1 MQSHAY
7 TETEQAR
14 TLSLGFKRLR
24 KRDVMS
30 KIRRALTFVAA
41 LVLYALVMPISAFAA
56 TPTVITV
63 GNSSEFDSAVAT
75 VNAAPSGEYVIELTD
90 DIQTGGAS
98 FTSSQ
103 PVSIVGN
110 GHTITLKPRGS
121 FHIEKGAKLDLG
133 SKNGGDSLTI
143 SGGHA
148 KMIEDP
154 GLLYVEGACNMYSGV
169 KLADREGN
177 NYFGGGVT
185 VQGGTFHMH
194 GGTIE
199 NCGIKDGSICYGGGV
214 AVISGGSFIMDGGEI
229 KNCYATSSFKAS
241 DSEYMDPRSIV
252 SAGGGVYVSGGSS
265 FVMNDGTISNN
276 KANEMGGGVAVVAS
290 IDEIINGGW
299 GNLQS
304 SAQIL
309 GGTIS
314 GNEANDGAGVLASA
328 YFYAA
333 AYGLCAPTP
342 SVGAA
347 EKPGLFLKNATI
359 TNNTANQGEGYGG
372 GVLAVMM
379 KSPAAAEIRDC
390 TITKNTAA
398 VGGGV
403 ASYGNFTSLTIDGC
417 TITGN
422 KVANY
427 GGGFAAESN
436 SGEGAGTT
444 ITNTKLCNNAADKAA
459 SDVYL
464 NDSVAKLSS
473 ASDMNERYLGKPDD
487 ATNQKIDGWY
497 LDEETPRYADQS
509 KSERNECT
517 NYGSIEP
524 GNKVCL
530 IAANNPTLAKVT
542 FTNEDGS
549 VIYSENHYAVGTKA
563 DQIAIPTPTK
573 PSDDTYNYYFDSW
586 HTKIGDVAG
595 DVVYKAQFKRIFK
608 RFGAKYTFS
617 STSSDRQLPSE
628 VLALLPNDAKDY
640 VHNDVV
646 SAFVPSQTTVD
657 VADGTWIFVGY
668 DRDSAIADMATAD
681 SEGNVTFAGS
691 WKFVEKGSTP
701 SEPGNGN
708 QAGPNGDDNHQTG
721 PNGKPDTAQKADSS
735 LPRTGDDTGV
745 SLGYALLLAA
755 MVALGSAAY
764 VRRGRNC

>member
-1 MQSHAY
+1 
-7 TETEQAR
+7 
-14 TLSLGFKRLR
+14 
-24 KRDVMS
+24 MS
-30 KIRRALTFVAA
+30 KIRRELALVAA
-41 LVLYALVMPISAFAA
+41 LALYVLVMPVSALAA
-56 TPTVITV
+56 TPTTIEV

-75 VNAAPSGEYVIELTD
+75 VNAATSGEYIIGLTD

-98 FTSSQ
+98 FSSSQ

-110 GHTITLKPRGS
+110 GHTITLEQYGCLS
-121 FHIEKGAKLDLG
+121 INKGTELDLG

-143 SGGHA
+143 SGGNVNSN
-148 KMIEDP
+148 DVP

-169 KLADREGN
+169 TLADREGN

-185 VQGGTFHMH
+185 VQGGTFHMY
-194 GGTIE
+194 GGTIK
-199 NCGIKDGSICYGGGV
+199 NCGIDGGSICYGGGV
-214 AVISGGSFIMDGGEI
+214 AVIYGGSFVMDGGEI

-241 DSEYMDPRSIV
+241 DYGMDSRIIT

-265 FVMNDGTISNN
+265 FVMTGGTISNN

-328 YFYAA
+328 YFYAQA
-333 AYGLCAPTP
+333 RGLCAPTP
-342 SVGAA
+342 SVGAV
-347 EKPGLFLKNATI
+347 EKPGLFLENATI
-359 TNNTANQGEGYGG
+359 TNNTANQDEGYGA

-379 KSPAAAEIRDC
+379 KSPAAAEIRGC
-390 TITKNTAA
+390 TITNNSAA
-398 VGGGV
+398 IGGGV
-403 ASYGNFTSLTIDGC
+403 ASYGNYTNLAIDGC

-422 KVANY
+422 KAAHY
-427 GGGFAAESN
+427 GGGFAADSN

-444 ITNTKLCNNAADKAA
+444 ITNTKLCNNTADKAA

-464 NDSVAKLSS
+464 NGSAAKLFS
-473 ASDMNERYLGKPDD
+473 ASDMNEQYLGKPDD

-497 LDEETPRYADQS
+497 LDNETSRYTAQS
-509 KSERNECT
+509 KGERSKYT
-517 NYGSIEP
+517 NYGSIESA
-524 GNKVCL
+524 GKVCL

-549 VIYSENHYAVGTKA
+549 LIYSEKYYAVGTKA
-563 DQIAIPTPTK
+563 DQITVPTPTK
-573 PSDDTYNYYFDSW
+573 PSDDTYDYYFDSW
-586 HTKIGDVAG
+586 HTTIGDVTG
-595 DVVYKAQFKRIFK
+595 DVVYKAQFKRVFK

-617 STSSDRQLPSE
+617 STSSGKQLPSE
-628 VLALLPNDAKDY
+628 VLALLPNDTNDY
-640 VHNDVV
+640 VRNDVV
-646 SAFVPSQTTVD
+646 RASVPSRTTVD

-691 WKFVEKGSTP
+691 WKFVEKGGTP
-701 SEPGNGN
+701 PEAGNGN
-708 QAGPNGDDNHQTG
+708 QGGANGDDNHQTG

-735 LPRTGDDTGV
+735 LPETGDDTGV
-745 SLGYALLLAA
+745 GLGYALLLAA
-755 MVALGSAAY
+755 MVALGSAVY

>member
-1 MQSHAY
+1 M
-7 TETEQAR
+7 
-14 TLSLGFKRLR
+14 
-24 KRDVMS
+24 
-30 KIRRALTFVAA
+30 LTFVAA
-41 LVLYALVMPISAFAA
+41 LVLYALVMPASALAA
-56 TPTVITV
+56 TPTTIKA
-63 GNSSEFDSAVAT
+63 GNSSEFDNAVAT
-75 VNAAPSGEYVIELTD
+75 VNRASSGEYVIELTG

-98 FTSSQ
+98 FSSSQ
-103 PVSIVGN
+103 PVTIVGN
-110 GHTITLKPRGS
+110 GHTITLGGYGLISVQP
-121 FHIEKGAKLDLG
+121 GAHLNLG
-133 SKNGGDSLTI
+133 AADGNDALKI
-143 SGGHA
+143 SGGN
-148 KMIEDP
+148 EQGNDEP
-154 GLLYVEGACNMYSGV
+154 GLLYIQGTSNMYPGV
-169 KLADREGN
+169 TIADRKGN

-185 VQGGTFHMH
+185 VQGGTFHMY
-194 GGTIE
+194 GGTID
-199 NCGIKDGSICYGGGV
+199 NCGITGGSMCYGGGV
-214 AVISGGSFIMDGGEI
+214 AVVYGGSFIMDGGEI
-229 KNCYATSSFKAS
+229 KNCFATSSFKAS
-241 DSEYMDPRSIV
+241 DYGMDSRVIT

-265 FVMNDGTISNN
+265 FVMTGGTISNN

-290 IDEIINGGW
+290 IEEIINGGW

-328 YFYAA
+328 YFYAQA
-333 AYGLCAPTP
+333 FGLCADTP

-347 EKPGLFLKNATI
+347 EKPGLFLENATI
-359 TNNTANQGEGYGG
+359 TNNAANQDEGYGA

-390 TITKNTAA
+390 TITKNRAA

-403 ASYGNFTSLTIDGC
+403 ASYGNFTNLTIDGC
-417 TITGN
+417 AITGN
-422 KVANY
+422 KAANY

-444 ITNTKLCNNAADKAA
+444 ITNTKLCNNIADKAA

-464 NDSVAKLSS
+464 NGSAAKLSP
-473 ASDMNERYLGKPDD
+473 ASDMNEQYLGKPGD

-497 LDEETPRYADQS
+497 LDDETSRYTAQS
-509 KSERNECT
+509 KGERNEYT
-517 NYGSIEP
+517 GYGSIESA
-524 GNKVCL
+524 GKVCL

-549 VIYSENHYAVGTKA
+549 LIYGENYYAVGTKA
-563 DQIAIPTPTK
+563 DQIAVPTPTK

-586 HTKIGDVAG
+586 HTTIGDVTG
-595 DVVYKAQFKRIFK
+595 DAVYKAQFKKVFK
-608 RFGAKYTFS
+608 RFGAKHTFS
-617 STSSDRQLPSE
+617 SASSGKQLPSE
-628 VLALLPNDAKDY
+628 VLALLPKDTNNYVYKDA
-640 VHNDVV
+640 V
-646 SAFVPSQTTVD
+646 SAVTPTQTTVD
-657 VADGTWIFVGY
+657 VADGTWVFVGY

-691 WKFVEKGSTP
+691 WKFVEKSGTP

-708 QAGPNGDDNHQTG
+708 QGGANGDDNHQTG

-735 LPRTGDDTGV
+735 LPRTGDDVGV
-745 SLGYALLLAA
+745 GLGYALLLVA

-764 VRRGRNC
+764 VRRGRNR

>member
-1 MQSHAY
+1 
-7 TETEQAR
+7 
-14 TLSLGFKRLR
+14 
-24 KRDVMS
+24 MS

-41 LVLYALVMPISAFAA
+41 LTLYALVVPTPAFAA
-56 TPTVITV
+56 TPTTIEV
-63 GNSSEFDSAVAT
+63 GNCGEFNNAVAT
-75 VNAAPSGEYVIELTD
+75 VNAATSGEYVIELTD

-98 FTSSQ
+98 FSSSQ

-110 GHTITLKPRGS
+110 GHTITLGQYGS
-121 FHIEKGAKLDLG
+121 LSINKGAELDLG

-143 SGGHA
+143 SGGNVNSN
-148 KMIEDP
+148 DVP

-169 KLADREGN
+169 TLADREGD

-185 VQGGTFHMH
+185 VQGGTFHMY

-199 NCGIKDGSICYGGGV
+199 NCGISGGSICYGGGV
-214 AVISGGSFIMDGGEI
+214 AVIYGGSFIMDGGEI
-229 KNCYATSSFKAS
+229 KDCYATSSFKAS
-241 DSEYMDPRSIV
+241 DYGMDSRVITSV
-252 SAGGGVYVSGGSS
+252 GGGVYVSGGSS
-265 FVMNDGTISNN
+265 FVMTGGTISNN
-276 KANEMGGGVAVVAS
+276 KANEMGGGVAVIAS
-290 IDEIINGGW
+290 IEEIINGGW

-328 YFYAA
+328 YFYAQ

-359 TNNTANQGEGYGG
+359 TNNTANQDEGYGA
-372 GVLAVMM
+372 GVLTVMM

-390 TITKNTAA
+390 TITKNSAA

-403 ASYGNFTSLTIDGC
+403 ASYGNFTNLTIDGC
-417 TITGN
+417 AITGN
-422 KVANY
+422 KAARY
-427 GGGFAAESN
+427 GGGFAADSN

-444 ITNTKLCNNAADKAA
+444 ITNTKLCNNIADKAA
-459 SDVYL
+459 SDIYL
-464 NDSVAKLSS
+464 NGSAAKLSP
-473 ASDMNERYLGKPDD
+473 ASDMNEQYLGKPGD

-497 LDEETPRYADQS
+497 LDEETSRYAAQS
-509 KSERNECT
+509 KGERSEYT
-517 NYGSIEP
+517 SYGNIEA

-530 IAANNPTLAKVT
+530 IAASNPTLAKVT

-549 VIYSENHYAVGTKA
+549 LIYSEKHYVVGTKA
-563 DQIAIPTPTK
+563 DQIAVPTPTK

-586 HTKIGDVAG
+586 HTTIGDVTG
-595 DVVYKAQFKRIFK
+595 DAVYKAQFKKVFK
-608 RFGAKYTFS
+608 RFGAKHTFS
-617 STSSDRQLPSE
+617 SASSGKQLPSE
-628 VLALLPNDAKDY
+628 VFALLPKDTSSYVYKDA
-640 VHNDVV
+640 V
-646 SAFVPSQTTVD
+646 SAVTPTQTTVE
-657 VADGTWIFVGY
+657 VADGTWVFVGY

-691 WKFVEKGSTP
+691 WKFVEKSGTP

-708 QAGPNGDDNHQTG
+708 QGGANGDDNHQTG
-721 PNGKPDTAQKADSS
+721 PNGKSDTAQKADSS
-735 LPRTGDDTGV
+735 LPRTGDDMGV
-745 SLGYALLLAA
+745 SLGYALFLTA

>member
-7 TETEQAR
+7 TESEQAH

-24 KRDVMS
+24 KRDVVS
-30 KIRRALTFVAA
+30 KIRRELALVAA

-56 TPTVITV
+56 TPTTIEV
-63 GNSSEFDSAVAT
+63 GNSGEFNNAVAT
-75 VNAAPSGEYVIELTD
+75 VNAATSGEYTIKLTD
-90 DIQTGGAS
+90 DFQTGGAS
-98 FTSSQ
+98 FSSSQ

-110 GHTITLKPRGS
+110 GHTITLGQCSSISVQSGVQLSLGAADGS
-121 FHIEKGAKLDLG
+121 DALK
-133 SKNGGDSLTI
+133 I
-143 SGGHA
+143 SGGN
-148 KMIEDP
+148 EQSNDVP
-154 GLLYVEGACNMYSGV
+154 GLLHIQGTCNMDPGV
-169 KLADREGN
+169 TIADRKGN

-185 VQGGTFHMH
+185 VQGGTFHMY

-199 NCGIKDGSICYGGGV
+199 NCGINGGSMCYGGGV
-214 AVISGGSFIMDGGEI
+214 GVAYGGSFTMDGGEI
-229 KNCYATSSFKAS
+229 KNCFATSPFKWA
-241 DSEYMDPRSIV
+241 DAGMNPRWIA
-252 SAGGGVYVSGGSS
+252 SAGGGVFVSGGSS
-265 FVMNDGTISNN
+265 FVMTGGTISNN
-276 KANEMGGGVAVVAS
+276 KTNEMGGGVAVLAS
-290 IDEIINGGW
+290 PNELEGGQW
-299 GNLQS
+299 GKLQS

-314 GNEANDGAGVLASA
+314 GNEANDGAGVLSSA
-328 YFYAA
+328 YFYNPYALCAA
-333 AYGLCAPTP
+333 APN
-342 SVGAA
+342 VGAA

-359 TNNTANQGEGYGG
+359 TNNTANQDEGYGA
-372 GVLAVMM
+372 GVLTVMM

-390 TITKNTAA
+390 TITKNSAA

-403 ASYGNFTSLTIDGC
+403 ASYGNFTNLTIDGC
-417 TITGN
+417 AITGN
-422 KVANY
+422 KAAHY

-444 ITNTKLCNNAADKAA
+444 ITNTKLCNNIADKAA
-459 SDVYL
+459 SDIYL
-464 NDSVAKLSS
+464 NGSAAKLSS
-473 ASDMNERYLGKPDD
+473 ASDMNEQYLGKPGD

-497 LDEETPRYADQS
+497 LDDESSRYAAQS
-509 KSERNECT
+509 KGERNEYAG
-517 NYGSIEP
+517 YGSIESA
-524 GNKVCL
+524 GKVCL

-549 VIYSENHYAVGTKA
+549 LIYRENYYAVGTKA
-563 DQIAIPTPTK
+563 DQIAVPTPTK

-586 HTKIGDVAG
+586 HTTIGDVTG
-595 DVVYKAQFKRIFK
+595 DVVYKAQFKRVFK
-608 RFGAKYTFS
+608 RFGVKYTFS

-628 VLALLPNDAKDY
+628 VLALLPNDANDY

-657 VADGTWIFVGY
+657 VADGTWFFVGY

-691 WKFVEKGSTP
+691 WKFVEKSGTP

-708 QAGPNGDDNHQTG
+708 QGGANGDENHQTG

>member
-1 MQSHAY
+1 
-7 TETEQAR
+7 
-14 TLSLGFKRLR
+14 
-24 KRDVMS
+24 MS

-41 LVLYALVMPISAFAA
+41 LTLYALVVPTPVFAA
-56 TPTVITV
+56 TPTTIEV
-63 GNSSEFDSAVAT
+63 GNSGEFNNAVAT
-75 VNAAPSGEYVIELTD
+75 VNAATSGEYIIKLTD
-90 DIQTGGAS
+90 DFQTGGAS
-98 FTSSQ
+98 FSSSQ

-110 GHTITLKPRGS
+110 GHTITLGQYGS
-121 FHIEKGAKLDLG
+121 LSINKGAELDLG

-143 SGGHA
+143 SGGNVNSN
-148 KMIEDP
+148 DVP

-169 KLADREGN
+169 TLADREGD

-185 VQGGTFHMH
+185 VQGGTFHMY

-199 NCGIKDGSICYGGGV
+199 NCGISGGSICYGGGV
-214 AVISGGSFIMDGGEI
+214 AVIYGGSFIMDGGEI
-229 KNCYATSSFKAS
+229 KDCYATSSFKAS
-241 DSEYMDPRSIV
+241 DYGLDSRVIT

-265 FVMNDGTISNN
+265 FVMTGGTISNN

-290 IDEIINGGW
+290 IEEIVNGGW

-328 YFYAA
+328 YFYAQ

-359 TNNTANQGEGYGG
+359 TNNTANQDEGYGA

-390 TITKNTAA
+390 TITKNSAA

-403 ASYGNFTSLTIDGC
+403 ASYGNFTNLTIDGC
-417 TITGN
+417 TIAGN
-422 KVANY
+422 KAAHY

-444 ITNTKLCNNAADKAA
+444 ITNTKLCNNIADKAA
-459 SDVYL
+459 SDIYL
-464 NDSVAKLSS
+464 NGSAAKLSS
-473 ASDMNERYLGKPDD
+473 ASDMNEQYLGKPGD

-497 LDEETPRYADQS
+497 LDEETSRYTAQS
-509 KSERNECT
+509 KGERSEYT
-517 NYGSIEP
+517 SYGNIEA

-530 IAANNPTLAKVT
+530 IAASNPTLAKVT

-549 VIYSENHYAVGTKA
+549 LIYSEEHYVVGTKA
-563 DQIAIPTPTK
+563 DQIAVPTPTK

-586 HTKIGDVAG
+586 HTKIGDVMG
-595 DVVYKAQFKRIFK
+595 DVVYKAQFKRVFK

-617 STSSDRQLPSE
+617 STSSDRRLPSE

-657 VADGTWIFVGY
+657 IADGTWIFVGY

-681 SEGNVTFAGS
+681 SEGNVTFAGF

-708 QAGPNGDDNHQTG
+708 QGGANGDENHQTG

>member
-1 MQSHAY
+1 
-7 TETEQAR
+7 
-14 TLSLGFKRLR
+14 
-24 KRDVMS
+24 MS
-30 KIRRALTFVAA
+30 KIRRELALVAA
-41 LVLYALVMPISAFAA
+41 LALYVLVMPVSALAA
-56 TPTVITV
+56 TPTTIEV

-75 VNAAPSGEYVIELTD
+75 VNAATSGEYIIGLTD

-98 FTSSQ
+98 FSSSQ

-110 GHTITLKPRGS
+110 GHTITLEQYGCLS
-121 FHIEKGAKLDLG
+121 INKGTELDLG

-143 SGGHA
+143 SGGNVNSN
-148 KMIEDP
+148 DVP

-169 KLADREGN
+169 TLADREGD

-185 VQGGTFHMH
+185 VQGGTFHMY

-199 NCGIKDGSICYGGGV
+199 NCGISGGSICYGGGV
-214 AVISGGSFIMDGGEI
+214 AVIYGGSFIMDGGEI

-241 DSEYMDPRSIV
+241 DYGMDSRIIT

-265 FVMNDGTISNN
+265 FVMTGGTISNN

-328 YFYAA
+328 YFYAQA
-333 AYGLCAPTP
+333 RGLCAPTP
-342 SVGAA
+342 SVGAV
-347 EKPGLFLKNATI
+347 EKPGLFLENATI
-359 TNNTANQGEGYGG
+359 TNNTANQDEGYGA

-379 KSPAAAEIRDC
+379 KSPAAAEIRGC
-390 TITKNTAA
+390 TITNNSAA
-398 VGGGV
+398 IGGGV
-403 ASYGNFTSLTIDGC
+403 ASYGNYTNLAIDGC

-422 KVANY
+422 KAAHY
-427 GGGFAAESN
+427 GGGFAADSN

-444 ITNTKLCNNAADKAA
+444 ITNTKLCNNTADKAA

-464 NDSVAKLSS
+464 NGSAAKLFS
-473 ASDMNERYLGKPDD
+473 ASDMNEQYLGKPDD

-497 LDEETPRYADQS
+497 LDNETSRYTAQS
-509 KSERNECT
+509 KGERSKYT
-517 NYGSIEP
+517 NYGSIESA
-524 GNKVCL
+524 GKVCL

-549 VIYSENHYAVGTKA
+549 LIYSEKYYAVGTKA
-563 DQIAIPTPTK
+563 DQIVVPTPTK
-573 PSDDTYNYYFDSW
+573 PSDDTYDYYFDSW
-586 HTKIGDVAG
+586 HTTIGDVTG
-595 DVVYKAQFKRIFK
+595 DVVYKAQFKRVFK

-617 STSSDRQLPSE
+617 STSSGKQLPSE
-628 VLALLPNDAKDY
+628 VLALLPNDTNDY
-640 VHNDVV
+640 VRNDVV
-646 SAFVPSQTTVD
+646 RASVPSRTTVD

-691 WKFVEKGSTP
+691 WKFVEKGGTP
-701 SEPGNGN
+701 PEAGNGN
-708 QAGPNGDDNHQTG
+708 QGGANGDDNHQTG

-735 LPRTGDDTGV
+735 LPETGDDTGV
-745 SLGYALLLAA
+745 GLGYALLLAA
-755 MVALGSAAY
+755 MVALGSAVY

>member
-1 MQSHAY
+1 
-7 TETEQAR
+7 
-14 TLSLGFKRLR
+14 
-24 KRDVMS
+24 MS
-30 KIRRALTFVAA
+30 KIRRELALVAA
-41 LVLYALVMPISAFAA
+41 LALYVLVMPVSALAA
-56 TPTVITV
+56 TPTTIEV

-75 VNAAPSGEYVIELTD
+75 VNAATSGEYIIGLTD

-98 FTSSQ
+98 FSSSQ

-110 GHTITLKPRGS
+110 GHTITLEQYGCLS
-121 FHIEKGAKLDLG
+121 INKGTELDLG

-143 SGGHA
+143 SGGNVNSN
-148 KMIEDP
+148 DVP

-169 KLADREGN
+169 TLADREGN

-185 VQGGTFHMH
+185 VQGGTFHMY
-194 GGTIE
+194 GGTIK
-199 NCGIKDGSICYGGGV
+199 NCGIDGGSICYGGGV
-214 AVISGGSFIMDGGEI
+214 AVIYGGSFVMDGGEI

-241 DSEYMDPRSIV
+241 DYGMDSRIIT

-265 FVMNDGTISNN
+265 FVMTGGTISNN

-328 YFYAA
+328 YFYAQA
-333 AYGLCAPTP
+333 RGLCAPTP
-342 SVGAA
+342 SVGAV
-347 EKPGLFLKNATI
+347 EKPGLFLENATI
-359 TNNTANQGEGYGG
+359 TNNTANQDEGYGA

-379 KSPAAAEIRDC
+379 KSPAAAEIRGC
-390 TITKNTAA
+390 TITNNSAA
-398 VGGGV
+398 IGGGV
-403 ASYGNFTSLTIDGC
+403 ASYGNYTNLAIDGC

-422 KVANY
+422 KAAHY
-427 GGGFAAESN
+427 GGGFAADSN

-444 ITNTKLCNNAADKAA
+444 ITNTKLCNNTADKAA

-464 NDSVAKLSS
+464 NGSAAKLFS
-473 ASDMNERYLGKPDD
+473 ASDMNEQYLGKPDD

-497 LDEETPRYADQS
+497 LDNETSRYTAQS
-509 KSERNECT
+509 KGERSKYT
-517 NYGSIEP
+517 NYGSIESA
-524 GNKVCL
+524 GKVCL

-549 VIYSENHYAVGTKA
+549 LIYSEKYYAVGTKA
-563 DQIAIPTPTK
+563 DQIVVPTPTK
-573 PSDDTYNYYFDSW
+573 PSDDTYDYYFDSW
-586 HTKIGDVAG
+586 HTTIGDVTG
-595 DVVYKAQFKRIFK
+595 DVVYKAQFKRVFK

-617 STSSDRQLPSE
+617 STSSGKQLPSE
-628 VLALLPNDAKDY
+628 VLALLPNDTNDY
-640 VHNDVV
+640 VRNDVV
-646 SAFVPSQTTVD
+646 RASVPSRTTVD

-691 WKFVEKGSTP
+691 WKFVEKGGTP
-701 SEPGNGN
+701 PEAGNGN
-708 QAGPNGDDNHQTG
+708 QGGANGDDNHQTG

-735 LPRTGDDTGV
+735 LPETGDDTGV
-745 SLGYALLLAA
+745 GLGYALLLAA
-755 MVALGSAAY
+755 MVALGSAVY